1 MSSNIDFL
9 PPCDI
14 RSAEPAIRTKQLA
27 QDDGDRVGQSMIPH
41 LRSDLKRP
49 FSCAPIHFG
58 VEGGG
63 KPVAGNEMLKG
74 IEEFGTS
81 I

>member
-1 MSSNIDFL
+1 LRDSIIPS
-9 PPCDI
+9 
-14 RSAEPAIRTKQLA
+14 RQLA
-27 QDDGDRVGQSMIPH
+27 QGDADRVGQSMIPRP
-41 LRSDLKRP
+41 RSDLKRP

>member
-1 MSSNIDFL
+1 LFNLTQKKAMMFV
-9 PPCDI
+9 
-14 RSAEPAIRTKQLA
+14 
-27 QDDGDRVGQSMIPH
+27 VGGFQASRGSINYGGARRKTNPTVLVNPMRKI
-41 LRSDLKRP
+41 P
-49 FSCAPIHFG
+49 FSCAPMHFG

-63 KPVAGNEMLKG
+63 KAGAGNEMLKG